1 MAVTKKVVDGKVVEG
16 VFVEVTTVETN
27 FTIKKVADTIAR
39 YEIDRL
45 AIEKVIDELKV
56 KKAKAE
62 VL

>member
-1 MAVTKKVVDGKVVEG
+1 MIIKKIVDGKEVKG
-16 VFVEVTTVETN
+16 VFVEVTSVETD

>member
-1 MAVTKKVVDGKVVEG
+1 MIKKKVVDGKVVG
-16 VFVEVTTVETN
+16 GAFVEVTTVETD
-27 FTIKKVADTIAR
+27 FTIKKIADTIAR
-39 YEIDRL
+39 CEIDRL